1 MHELPHRWGCPHLC
15 VITTGH
21 VEVEQAPFEPAIASC
36 YMAILSIEHNLSQKF
51 DLEAVAI
58 ASSELTVFVKSSRS
72 TDGSELHDMHA

>member
-1 MHELPHRWGCPHLC
+1 MGLSPSMCY
-15 VITTGH
+15 ITTGH

-58 ASSELTVFVKSSRS
+58 ASSELTVFVKSNRS
-72 TDGSELHDMHA
+72 GQMAVNYMACMLI